1 MRQANRRFGFPKL
14 VFMVIGRGEGDF
26 SAKSRKSDVVTDALL
41 LATAAVRS
49 AVKNLLI
56 VRALRD
62 NVDYEQSWWL
72 AAVAKEFEVI
82 AAENDAAI
90 ARLETERAR
99 AKKKQG
105 RALHPADFRARDAPL
120 LRKRIRVLTKIAA
133 KLREIATDEDAV
145 LALVAEARAAAL
157 DEITTARHDPSPR
170 AASDPKERAAGLAGL
185 ADDLAAL
192 AADRSAEKSSH
203 TKSRG

>member
-1 MRQANRRFGFPKL
+1 MA
-14 VFMVIGRGEGDF
+14 IGQREGDF

-62 NVDYEQSWWL
+62 NVDYEQAWWL
-72 AAVAKEFEVI
+72 DAVAREFEVI
-82 AAENDAAI
+82 AAENDADI
-90 ARLETERAR
+90 ARLETERLR
-99 AKKKQG
+99 AKKRQG
-105 RALHPADFRARDAPL
+105 RAQHPADFRSRDAPVL
-120 LRKRIRVLTKIAA
+120 KKRIRVLTKIAA

-170 AASDPKERAAGLAGL
+170 AARDPDERAAGLAGL
-185 ADDLAAL
+185 ADDLATL
-192 AADRSAEKSSH
+192 AEE
-203 TKSRG
+203 RGGEATVS

>member
-1 MRQANRRFGFPKL
+1 MGVTGWWGAAAGT
-14 VFMVIGRGEGDF
+14 F
-26 SAKSRKSDVVTDALL
+26 SAKSRKSDVVADALL

-62 NVDYEQSWWL
+62 NADYEESWWL
-72 AAVAKEFEVI
+72 RAVAHEFEVI
-82 AAENDAAI
+82 AAENDDAAT
-90 ARLETERAR
+90 RLEAERAR

-105 RALHPADFRARDAPL
+105 RALHPADFRARDAPVL
-120 LRKRIRVLTKIAA
+120 KKRIRVLRRIAA
-133 KLREIATDEDAV
+133 RLREIATDEEAV

-170 AASDPKERAAGLAGL
+170 AARDPAVRAAGLAAL

-192 AADRSAEKSSH
+192 AAAREEPSA
-203 TKSRG
+203 